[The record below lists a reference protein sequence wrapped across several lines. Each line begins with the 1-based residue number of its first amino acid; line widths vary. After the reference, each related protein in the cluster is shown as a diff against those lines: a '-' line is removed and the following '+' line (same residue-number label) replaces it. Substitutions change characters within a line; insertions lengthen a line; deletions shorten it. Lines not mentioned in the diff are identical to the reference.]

1 MKTLLC
7 LSFFLS
13 LTCTNSWEKNEL
25 SLSFSDSW
33 EMKTQSLSSL
43 IFLYEEWKIFLSL
56 SLSHAHWFTKN
67 KNSLL
72 SLTCTLRFIYENSLS
87 LSISLTSLTYTLV
100 HGKWKLSKLFTF
112 QDVTIKALWD
122 FVFHLWM
129 CWPTTSWA
137 SIWNWWPYLK

>member
-7 LSFFLS
+7 VSFFLS

-33 EMKTQSLSSL
+33 EMKTLSPH
-43 IFLYEEWKIFLSL
+43 IFHMRNENSSSL

-72 SLTCTLRFIYENSLS
+72 SLIYAHENSLS
-87 LSISLTSLTYTLV
+87 LSLNLSHLSHLHTGW
-100 HGKWKLSKLFTF
+100 HDKWKLSKLFTF
-112 QDVTIKALWD
+112 QDVTIMHYGILFFISECVDPLPAEHQYETD
-122 FVFHLWM
+122 GQ
-129 CWPTTSWA
+129 T
-137 SIWNWWPYLK
+137 